1 MERIEMAVEQKS
13 GVEAKLS
20 LNVYKLDKEA
30 HIKVDIAKCRK
41 CRVKYCTFVCP
52 ASLFSLDEKGDI
64 KFDFEGCLE
73 CGTCLIA
80 CRECGIDWNYP
91 KGGFGVQY
99 RFG

>member
-1 MERIEMAVEQKS
+1 MAVESKTS
-13 GVEAKLS
+13 IEKKLS

-30 HIKVDIAKCRK
+30 HIKVDVAKCRK
-41 CRVKYCTFVCP
+41 CVGKYCLYVCP
-52 ASLFSLDEKGDI
+52 ANLFTRDENGDI

-80 CRECGIDWNYP
+80 CKECGIDWNYP